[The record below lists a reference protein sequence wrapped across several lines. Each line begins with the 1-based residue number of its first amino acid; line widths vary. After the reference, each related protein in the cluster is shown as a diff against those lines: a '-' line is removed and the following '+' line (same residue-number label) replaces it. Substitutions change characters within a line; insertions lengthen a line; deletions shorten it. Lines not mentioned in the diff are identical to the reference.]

1 MNAQIVFERQ
11 IDSSRL
17 KDAVRHSD
25 LVVQSDVFT
34 ALLASSSSS
43 SSSSSLLL
51 LFVVAN
57 TSVNVSADKK
67 ELIKF
72 WKFSS
77 GYESR
82 IFKDYSALRDR
93 TFFHNLANIS
103 GKKTGSS

>member
-1 MNAQIVFERQ
+1 MMNAQIVFERQ

-43 SSSSSLLL
+43 SSLLLL